1 MKVMPIPLLLIA
13 YCIGCIDSSQAG
25 KRERNG
31 DSSSTQPVGGESIYD
46 AVSNIQIG
54 LSESELMEALKP
66 KCVSSGTVYS
76 GGTGAR
82 KIYFQIKPDQQ
93 IWFEVAGPSDGNKIT
108 EIGPIEPKTKWTR
121 HDGDSITVEPQI
133 AG

>member
-13 YCIGCIDSSQAG
+13 CCIGCTYSSQPG
-25 KRERNG
+25 KTERNG
-31 DSSSTQPVGGESIYD
+31 KSSGAQPVADESIYD

-66 KCVSSGTVYS
+66 KCLSSGTVYS

-82 KIYFQIKPDQQ
+82 RVYFQIKPDQQ
-93 IWFEVAGPSDGNKIT
+93 VWFEVAGPSDGNEIT

-121 HDGDSITVEPQI
+121 HDGDSITVAPQNV
-133 AG
+133 G